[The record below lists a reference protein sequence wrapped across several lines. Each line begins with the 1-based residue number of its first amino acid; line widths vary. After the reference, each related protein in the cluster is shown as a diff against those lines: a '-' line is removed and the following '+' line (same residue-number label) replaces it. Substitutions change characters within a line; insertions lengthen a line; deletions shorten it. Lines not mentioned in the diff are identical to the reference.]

1 MLLLPAAPTKGL
13 AGLLF
18 KAKFV
23 RGGREKISQDVLVLK
38 DRIQGH
44 SHTAQCFESSSKRER
59 SPGFVLQREKDIYK
73 IE

>member
-1 MLLLPAAPTKGL
+1 M
-13 AGLLF
+13 
-18 KAKFV
+18 
-23 RGGREKISQDVLVLK
+23 LK